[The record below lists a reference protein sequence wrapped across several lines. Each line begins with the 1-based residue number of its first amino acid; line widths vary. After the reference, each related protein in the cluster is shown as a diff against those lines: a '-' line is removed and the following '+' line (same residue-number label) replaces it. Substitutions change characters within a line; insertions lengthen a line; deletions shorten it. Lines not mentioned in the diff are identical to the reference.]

1 MAIEIKTTKQIGL
14 LQTFAKKIGA
24 TFDNGKIQIPKN
36 KGFGYIYGLLLGN
49 SIGVVIRDYSLFED
63 FTAIRNLHPNSP
75 EKILMSFNNVFP
87 SRMVDDT
94 EKINIKT
101 LPSIQ
106 IAKGKL
112 NFEDFYPSHTKY
124 SSIFISIESENLKTL
139 IGSTLENSILSSIIK
154 NGQTLLFEEMI
165 SPEIQKVAFEMV
177 ENRIP
182 KDLQQLYFRLK
193 AEELICL
200 LFVELLKRKNPVI
213 TALNELDVQKIYEI
227 RDHFLQNLSTPPNLK
242 NLAQTASFSESK
254 LKRLFKQI
262 FGNSIFNYY
271 QGFRMNEA
279 ARLLKEK
286 KMSVSEVGYEMG
298 FSNLSHFTKVFE
310 LHIGIKPKKYSSSV

>member
-14 LQTFAKKIGA
+14 LQIFAKKIGA
-24 TFDNGKIQIPKN
+24 TFDNGKIQIPPD

-87 SRMVDDT
+87 TRMVDST
-94 EKINIKT
+94 KKINIKT

-106 IAKGKL
+106 ISKGKL

-124 SSIFISIESENLKTL
+124 SSIFISIDSENLKTL
-139 IGSTLENSILSSIIK
+139 IGSTLENSIFSTIIK
-154 NGQTLLFEEMI
+154 SEQTLLFEEMI

-182 KDLQQLYFRLK
+182 EDLQQLYFRLK

-200 LFVELLKRKNPVI
+200 LFVELLKRENPI
-213 TALNELDVQKIYEI
+213 LSALNKMDVQKIYEI
-227 RDHFLQNLSTPPNLK
+227 RDNLLQNLNTPPNLK
-242 NLAQTASFSESK
+242 NLAQIAGFSESK

-271 QGFRMNEA
+271 QGFRMKEA
-279 ARLLKEK
+279 AQLLKEK
-286 KMSVSEVGYEMG
+286 KMTVSEVGYEMG
-298 FSNLSHFTKVFE
+298 FINLSHFTKVFVE
-310 LHIGIKPKKYSSSV
+310 HIGIKPKKYSSSV

>member
-24 TFDNGKIQIPKN
+24 TFDNGKIQIPPD
-36 KGFGYIYGLLLGN
+36 KGFGYIYGLLLSN

-63 FTAIRNLHPNSP
+63 FTAIRNIHPNSP

-87 SRMVDDT
+87 SRMVDT
-94 EKINIKT
+94 TKKINIKT

-106 IAKGKL
+106 ITKGKL
-112 NFEDFYPSHTKY
+112 NFEDFYPRHTKY

-139 IGSTLENSILSSIIK
+139 IGSTLENSILSTIIK
-154 NGQTLLFEEMI
+154 TEQTLLFEEMI
-165 SPEIQKVAFEMV
+165 SPEIQKVAFAMV

-182 KDLQQLYFRLK
+182 EDLQQLYFRLK

-200 LFVELLKRKNPVI
+200 LFVELLKRENPI
-213 TALNELDVQKIYEI
+213 LTALNKMDVQKIYEI
-227 RDHFLQNLSTPPNLK
+227 RDNLLQNLNTPPHLK
-242 NLAQTASFSESK
+242 NLAQTAGFSESK

-271 QGFRMNEA
+271 QGFRMKEA

-286 KMSVSEVGYEMG
+286 KMTVSEVGYEMG

-310 LHIGIKPKKYSSSV
+310 EHIGIKPKKYSSSI